1 MRYFL
6 IAFLAFLLSGNHFL
20 MAQRE
25 DQLLNKNWNFSLD
38 RDQEITEVSI
48 PHTWNAK
55 DAFTEGSQYYRG
67 KGTYSRQLKIPKK
80 WQQKSIFLK
89 FEGSNQLTRV
99 FVNEQLL
106 GEHIGGYTGFI
117 FDITSAIHAGEEN
130 ILRVEVDNTHNN
142 DIPPLDAD
150 FNFYGGIYRDVSLI
164 VTGPVHFNLASESLG
179 NLLIKT
185 PEVNLE
191 EAEISIESTLVNDA
205 KTSKKISLE
214 LSIFDPTGKKIKTLR
229 KITNLGSGTSKSI
242 PIMHRITSPQ
252 LWSPDHPNLYR
263 VEAKIYDAKTN
274 MTLDKQTS
282 NFGLRWFSVDAEEGF
297 ILNGKPI
304 KLIGANRH
312 QDVTGLGN
320 ALPNDQHHSDYKT
333 IKEMGANVIR
343 TAHYPQ
349 DPEVYKTC
357 DELGLLVWSE
367 VPVINDVTNS
377 EAYHQNALQM
387 QREQILQFYNHPSV
401 VIWGYMNEIFI
412 QLIFNPKETE
422 AETQDKIQTTV
433 ALAKKLEM
441 ETKRLDPNRL
451 TVMALHENE
460 IYNETGI
467 ADIPDVIGWNLYFGW
482 YSPGL
487 DSFGK
492 FLDDQHSRYPNRP
505 LFISEYGP
513 GSDTRLQT
521 NQPKP
526 WDYSEAYQLKLH
538 KSYINQV
545 EERDFVFGMTAW
557 NFADFG
563 SDIRQDSRPFINQK
577 GLVNM
582 DRSKKD
588 IYYYYQARLLEEP
601 FIYIA
606 GENNET
612 RYIQNKKDTVEVVVF
627 SNAEKVQ
634 LSTKTQNLEAAV
646 KNGIARFYM
655 ELTEGEHQL
664 IAKTEDP
671 NPVSFTR
678 NLKVKNR
685 SHLLEK
691 LNKEALRVNVGTHVY
706 FKDES
711 NNDIWISDQHYQK
724 GSFGYVD
731 GEVYLK
737 NVGKFQGTASA
748 ISGTE
753 NDPLYQTMREG
764 LSAYKFDVQKGQ
776 YKITL
781 LLTEPE
787 YNAST
792 ENIYNLN
799 EVRAKAI
806 EGLRSFDISINNT
819 LYKKDL
825 NLARDY
831 GPLKAVKLSF
841 EAEARNDEGINI
853 QFSPNAGKALLSGIQ
868 IEKL

>member
-1 MRYFL
+1 M
-6 IAFLAFLLSGNHFL
+6 
-20 MAQRE
+20 
-25 DQLLNKNWNFSLD
+25 
-38 RDQEITEVSI
+38 
-48 PHTWNAK
+48 
-55 DAFTEGSQYYRG
+55 
-67 KGTYSRQLKIPKK
+67 
-80 WQQKSIFLK
+80 
-89 FEGSNQLTRV
+89 
-99 FVNEQLL
+99 
-106 GEHIGGYTGFI
+106 
-117 FDITSAIHAGEEN
+117 
-130 ILRVEVDNTHNN
+130 
-142 DIPPLDAD
+142 
-150 FNFYGGIYRDVSLI
+150 
-164 VTGPVHFNLASESLG
+164 HFNLASESLG

-263 VEAKIYDAKTN
+263 VEAKIYDTKTN

-282 NFGLRWFSVDAEEGF
+282 NFGLRWFSVDSEEGF

-412 QLIFNPKETE
+412 RLIFNPKETE

-711 NNDIWISDQHYQK
+711 NNDIWIS
-724 GSFGYVD
+724 
-731 GEVYLK
+731 
-737 NVGKFQGTASA
+737 
-748 ISGTE
+748 
-753 NDPLYQTMREG
+753 
-764 LSAYKFDVQKGQ
+764 
-776 YKITL
+776 
-781 LLTEPE
+781 
-787 YNAST
+787 
-792 ENIYNLN
+792 
-799 EVRAKAI
+799 
-806 EGLRSFDISINNT
+806 
-819 LYKKDL
+819 
-825 NLARDY
+825 
-831 GPLKAVKLSF
+831 LSF
-841 EAEARNDEGINI
+841 KIINI
-853 QFSPNAGKALLSGIQ
+853 SDLTSPK
-868 IEKL
+868 